1 MDTATPPLHA
11 MSGFPPSPES
21 RIGPHNWSHLPW
33 LRWSLRN
40 RGRQL
45 ANVAVWRGDGAA
57 RSLAPSTADLGGQD
71 LGALKVAPAEGAAPQ
86 PLEALLASVEADAF
100 VVLHRGR
107 LVWERYW
114 HGMLPEDRHMVASIS
129 KCVCGLVAGIVAART
144 GLDLSR
150 PASHFLPE
158 LAGRP
163 IGGATLQQLMDMTA
177 AIRRAPMPWR
187 DPIIGAQDGGLY
199 ESLGLLPP
207 HPDAPEGL
215 AAMVADRPADPGVA
229 HGQRFFYDN
238 AQTEAVAWALAR
250 VTGTDPA
257 LLLQDLLWRHVGA
270 ERDAF
275 MVVDRLA
282 MPSFSG
288 GVAMTARDMAR
299 LGELLRLGGTGA
311 DGTQVVPEAFL
322 ADLMRGADPALFAS
336 TPYAVWLPGGSYR
349 SFWYVGHDAHGTL
362 LANGRYG
369 QRLWISARSELVVA
383 QFSAITGPPPQ
394 PESAVLARIWRAL
407 AAAYAPA

>member
-1 MDTATPPLHA
+1 MDEAVKPLSA
-11 MSGFPPSPES
+11 MAGFPPTPES

-33 LRWSLRN
+33 LRWSLLN

-45 ANVAVWRGDGAA
+45 PNVAVWRGGDPE
-57 RSLAPSTADLGGQD
+57 LALSSAFQD
-71 LGALKVAPAEGAAPQ
+71 LST
-86 PLEALLASVEADAF
+86 LEVSPNDGRPPERLDTLLTSLQADAF

-114 HGMLPEDRHMVASIS
+114 HGMQPEDRHMVASIS
-129 KCVCGLVAGIVAART
+129 KCVCGLVAGIVAARH
-144 GLDLSR
+144 GVDLDR
-150 PASHFLPE
+150 PLAHYLPE
-158 LAGRP
+158 VARRP
-163 IGGATLQQLMDMTA
+163 IAGATLQQLMDMTA

-187 DPIIGAQDGGLY
+187 DPIIGGQDGGLY
-199 ESLGLLPP
+199 EALGLLPS

-215 AAMVADRPADPGVA
+215 AAMVVARPGDPGIS
-229 HGQRFFYDN
+229 HGARFFYDN

-250 VTGTDPA
+250 ATGIDPA

-288 GVAMTARDMAR
+288 GIAMTARDMAR
-299 LGELLRLGGTGA
+299 FGELLRRGGA
-311 DGTQVVPEAFL
+311 AANGTQVVPGTFL
-322 ADLMRGADPALFAS
+322 ADLQRGGSADLFAS
-336 TPYAVWLPGGSYR
+336 TPYAAWLPGGSYR
-349 SFWYVGHDAHGTL
+349 SFWYVGHDGFGTL

-383 QFSAITGPPPQ
+383 QFSSISGPPPQ
-394 PESAVLARIWRAL
+394 PESHALARIWRTL
-407 AAAYAPA
+407 ATAFAPT